1 VSTTARRRLFS
12 STARRYGAQ
21 PDQVAAGLRSPGDR
35 LTKEEEMGF
44 LDKAKATAE
53 QAASKAKEGVED
65 VQTKRE
71 LTQSYGELGKV
82 AYALAARGEIT
93 HAELTP
99 MVEKIRELEARVQD
113 ESSPESPP
121 VAGPQV

>member
-1 VSTTARRRLFS
+1 
-12 STARRYGAQ
+12 
-21 PDQVAAGLRSPGDR
+21 
-35 LTKEEEMGF
+35 MGF

-65 VQTKRE
+65 VQAKRE

>member
-1 VSTTARRRLFS
+1 
-12 STARRYGAQ
+12 
-21 PDQVAAGLRSPGDR
+21 
-35 LTKEEEMGF
+35 MGF

-53 QAASKAKEGVED
+53 QAASKAKDGVED
-65 VQTKRE
+65 VQAKRE

-82 AYALAARGEIT
+82 AHRLAVRGDIT

-99 MVEKIRELEARVQD
+99 LVEKITELEARVQD
-113 ESSPESPP
+113 DPAAESPP

>member
-1 VSTTARRRLFS
+1 
-12 STARRYGAQ
+12 
-21 PDQVAAGLRSPGDR
+21 
-35 LTKEEEMGF
+35 MGF

-53 QAASKAKEGVED
+53 QAASKAKDGVED
-65 VQTKRE
+65 VQAKRE

-82 AYALAARGEIT
+82 AHRLAARGDIT

-99 MVEKIRELEARVQD
+99 LVEKITELEARVQD
-113 ESSPESPP
+113 DPAAESPP